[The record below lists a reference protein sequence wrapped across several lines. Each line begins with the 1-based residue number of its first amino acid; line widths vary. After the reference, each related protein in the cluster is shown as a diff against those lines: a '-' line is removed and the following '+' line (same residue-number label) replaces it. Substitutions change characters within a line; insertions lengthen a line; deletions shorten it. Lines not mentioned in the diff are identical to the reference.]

1 MPLMEDN
8 PVLRPGLK
16 DHRAF
21 TAGTRMRS
29 ISRLCEVWASLSRM
43 SAGAR
48 LMHCERMGVGLPYVR
63 MRILVVAF
71 ALATCACDPSIQADG
86 EIPEYGYQVVHT
98 YPHDRG
104 AFTEGLFYDNG
115 FLYESTGI
123 NLESA
128 LRKVKLET
136 GEVVEKFDW
145 PEAYFGEG
153 IIKWH
158 AKVYQLTYKNQI
170 GFIFDFDTFA
180 KKGEIQYQGQGWA
193 FTTDGKQ
200 IYMDGSRD
208 VQAEHSDPEIRILDP
223 ETLKET
229 GVINVSAA
237 GVPVKN
243 LNDLEGGK
251 GEIYANISQPHKIAR
266 IDPQPAKVVGWIDLT
281 AIPSEQD
288 PQAAN

>member
-1 MPLMEDN
+1 
-8 PVLRPGLK
+8 
-16 DHRAF
+16 
-21 TAGTRMRS
+21 
-29 ISRLCEVWASLSRM
+29 
-43 SAGAR
+43 
-48 LMHCERMGVGLPYVR
+48 

-104 AFTEGLFYDNG
+104 AFTEGLFYENG

-123 NLESA
+123 NLESS

-136 GEVVEKFDW
+136 GEIVEKFDW

-180 KKGEIQYQGQGWA
+180 KKGEFQYQRQGWA

-208 VQAEHSDPEIRILDP
+208 VQAEHSDSEIRILDP

-229 GVINVSAA
+229 GIIKVSAE

-243 LNDLEGGK
+243 LNELEWVK
-251 GEIYANISQPHKIAR
+251 GEIYANIWQTHKIAR
-266 IDPQPAKVVGWIDLT
+266 IDPKTGTVVGWIDLT
-281 AIPSEQD
+281 GILSPQD
-288 PQAAN
+288 QQGANELNGIAYDASGDRLFVTGKNWPKLFEIRLVKKAR